1 MENSNQPFLTDNDD
15 AQEEQAFS
23 EGIAR
28 KPRRHTKPPKVRDTV
43 FYIRQVLNVLFMV
56 TAVVGALMYCGVFGK
71 GVEMRQ
77 GIIVIIIAV
86 SIKMAE
92 CMLRFKK

>member
-1 MENSNQPFLTDNDD
+1 MGIEENYTSVHMED
-15 AQEEQAFS
+15 EQQDK
-23 EGIAR
+23 GIAR
-28 KPRRHTKPPKVRDTV
+28 RPRRHTKPPKVRDTV
-43 FYIRQVLNVLFMV
+43 FYIRQVLNILFML
-56 TAVVGALMYCGVFGK
+56 TAIVGALMYCGVFGK

>member
-1 MENSNQPFLTDNDD
+1 MTDEKELQNSVNGESGSA
-15 AQEEQAFS
+15 AQERIS
-23 EGIAR
+23 VR
-28 KPRRHTKPPKVRDTV
+28 TSRHTRPKPIRNTV
-43 FYIRQVLNVLFMV
+43 FYIRQVLNILFML
-56 TAVVGALMYCGVFGK
+56 TAIAGALMYCGVMGK

>member
-1 MENSNQPFLTDNDD
+1 MGIEENYTSEHMENEPQDT
-15 AQEEQAFS
+15 
-23 EGIAR
+23 GIAR
-28 KPRRHTKPPKVRDTV
+28 RPRRHTKPQKVRDTV
-43 FYIRQVLNVLFMV
+43 FYIRQVLNILFML

>member
-1 MENSNQPFLTDNDD
+1 MTSKNNNSEITETEVSHEYH
-15 AQEEQAFS
+15 AQ
-23 EGIAR
+23 R
-28 KPRRHTKPPKVRDTV
+28 PVRHTKPKTARGMV
-43 FYIRQVLNVLFMV
+43 FHIRQVLNVLFML
-56 TAVVGALMYCGVFGK
+56 TGIVGALMYAGVMGQ
-71 GVEMRQ
+71 GLVERQ

>member
-1 MENSNQPFLTDNDD
+1 MDNTRWQRASEEADEQLENGRI
-15 AQEEQAFS
+15 AQ
-23 EGIAR
+23 R
-28 KPRRHTKPPKVRDTV
+28 PHRHAKPPKVRDTV
-43 FYIRQVLNVLFMV
+43 FYIRQVLNILFML